1 MTAAGARRSPAGTGP
16 AAPGHA
22 SLTRP
27 RPGRL
32 VRLHVASR
40 RIPAALA
47 VLAACGVLLRIG
59 LHWHWINATGPAALE
74 LPVIIEGAAAAAI
87 AVVTASPFGEPER
100 ATGRWLPYL
109 RLADAVGLM
118 LATIGVLAAAA
129 AAAGLPGGTL
139 AIARNVAGLTG
150 LGLLSSAVLG
160 GLLAWIGPM
169 AYVVVAEYAIVE
181 VWSTPWMWPARPAD
195 DWGAALCAGL
205 AFAAGLTVTAL
216 RGARDPAHE

>member
-1 MTAAGARRSPAGTGP
+1 VTAVS
-16 AAPGHA
+16 
-22 SLTRP
+22 TR

-32 VRLHVASR
+32 PAARLLLLHLVSR
-40 RIPAALA
+40 RIPAAVIA
-47 VLAACGVLLRIG
+47 LAACGVVLRIG
-59 LHWHWINATGPAALE
+59 LHWHWISGTGPDAEE
-74 LPVIIEGAAAAAI
+74 LPVVIEGAAAAVI

-109 RLADAVGLM
+109 RLAGALGVTLAAV
-118 LATIGVLAAAA
+118 GVLAAGA

-139 AIARNVAGLTG
+139 VIARNVAGLAG

-169 AYVVVAEYAIVE
+169 AYAVVAEYAIIE
-181 VWSTPWMWPARPAD
+181 AWTTPWMWPARPPHD
-195 DWGAALCAGL
+195 RGAALCAAL
-205 AFAAGLTVTAL
+205 AFAAGLLVTTL